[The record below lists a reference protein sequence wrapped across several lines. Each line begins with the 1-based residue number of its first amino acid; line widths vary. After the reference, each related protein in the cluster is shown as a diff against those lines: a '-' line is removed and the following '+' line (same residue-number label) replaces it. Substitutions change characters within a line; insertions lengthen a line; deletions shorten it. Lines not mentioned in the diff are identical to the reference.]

1 MSDELT
7 LKKLEVTSQIIC
19 QLIQKDVLPTGL
31 TKRGGL
37 SIDEVTVTLGT
48 LFQKLWRYIDAV
60 PDRLPPQESPE
71 K

>member
-7 LKKLEVTSQIIC
+7 LKKLEITGQIIC
-19 QLIQKDVLPTGL
+19 QLIEKDVLPLGL

-48 LFQKLWRYIDAV
+48 LFQRLWRYIDEV
-60 PDRLPPQESPE
+60 PDRLPPKESLE